1 MKSNP
6 KKEDIMEFVI
16 FVVIP
21 IVVILLNWVKRK
33 GEKTL
38 QRNDYSMMTDEITE
52 RVMKRLSQMS
62 LPKGD

>member
-1 MKSNP
+1 
-6 KKEDIMEFVI
+6 MEFMI

-21 IVVILLNWVKRK
+21 IAVILLNWIKRK